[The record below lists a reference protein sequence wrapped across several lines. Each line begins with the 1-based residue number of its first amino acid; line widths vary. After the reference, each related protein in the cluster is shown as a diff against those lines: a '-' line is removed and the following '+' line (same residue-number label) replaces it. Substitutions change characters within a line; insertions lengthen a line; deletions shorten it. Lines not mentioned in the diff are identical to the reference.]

1 MPLSSSYVASKIV
14 KRTLN
19 GWLPACALGVGLA
32 LALPSPVAHA
42 QEAPYPTV
50 QRLLNAGQT
59 DEAMKTAEA
68 WLAEHERDAQMRFL
82 KGVIQSQQGQNEAAL
97 ATFTALTREFPELP
111 EPHNNLAVLHA
122 KAQRY
127 DEARVA
133 LETAIRLNPSYARAH
148 QNLGDLYVK
157 LAAQAYTRS
166 LELDGNNFGLRP
178 RVQTLTQMLTAP
190 AGNR

>member
-1 MPLSSSYVASKIV
+1 MPLFSSPVASKIV
-14 KRTLN
+14 KSTLN
-19 GWLPACALGVGLA
+19 GWFLACALGVGLA
-32 LALPSPVAHA
+32 LALPGPVAQA